1 MAGVMIVTGGARG
14 IGAAIAKLA
23 AGAGYDVCFSYV
35 SREAAAREVVAAIEA
50 QGRRAVALR
59 SDVSRE
65 ADIDALFAAADRLGP
80 LTALIN
86 NAGIPGTA
94 GRLDQTPTALIEQV
108 IATNI
113 TGLMLCTQ
121 RAIRRMSK
129 RHGGQ
134 GGTIVNLSSVAARL
148 GGANI
153 WIPYATSK
161 GAVEAFNHGIAQE
174 VAAEGIRVVAVRP
187 GIIDTEIHATAG
199 LPDRV
204 PTAGSVVPMGRAG
217 TPEEV
222 AELIL
227 FLLSDKA
234 AYITDTVVDISGGR

>member
-1 MAGVMIVTGGARG
+1 LAGVMIVTGGARG
-14 IGAAIAKLA
+14 IGAATAKLA
-23 AGAGYDVCFSYV
+23 ASAGYDVCLSYV
-35 SREAAAREVVAAIEA
+35 ARDEAARDVVAAIEQ

-65 ADIDALFAAADRLGP
+65 ADIQALFEAADRLGP
-80 LTALIN
+80 LAALIN

-94 GRLDQTPTALIEQV
+94 GRLDQTPTALIEKV

-121 RAIRRMSK
+121 LAIRRMSK
-129 RHGGQ
+129 RHGGR
-134 GGTIVNLSSVAARL
+134 GGAIVNLSSVAARL
-148 GGANI
+148 GGANV

-161 GAVEAFNHGIAQE
+161 GAVEAFTHGIAQE

-187 GIIDTEIHATAG
+187 GIIDTEIHASAG

>member
-1 MAGVMIVTGGARG
+1 MVVTGGTRG
-14 IGAAIAKLA
+14 IGAATAKCA
-23 AGAGYDVCFSYV
+23 ARAGYDICFSYV
-35 SREAAAREVVAAIEA
+35 ERADQAQQVVGEIERL
-50 QGRRAVALR
+50 GRRAVAVKA
-59 SDVSRE
+59 DVARE
-65 ADIDALFAAADRLGP
+65 AEIDALFAAADRLGP
-80 LTALIN
+80 LTALVN

-94 GRLDQTPTALIEQV
+94 GRLDQTSTEQIARV
-108 IATNI
+108 IAVNI
-113 TGLMLCTQ
+113 TGLMLCT
-121 RAIRRMSK
+121 RAAIQRMSRK
-129 RHGGQ
+129 HGGQ
-134 GGTIVNLSSVAARL
+134 GGGIVNLSSVAAVL

-161 GAVEAFNHGIAQE
+161 GAVEAFTHGIAQE
-174 VAAEGIRVVAVRP
+174 VAGEGIRVTAVRP

-204 PTAGSVVPMGRAG
+204 RTADSVVPMGRAG

-234 AYITDTVVDISGGR
+234 SYITDTVVSISGGR